1 MNATRSSTQGHVRS
15 YSSCFQSVCYY
26 IVADVGERLRA
37 EALTELSEVE
47 AAGRHWRP
55 RRVECTVSYRCTHR
69 SDRPIRRSGRPFDVD
84 RRRARVPQDAPAN
97 RPVLADSGGEDD
109 RIESTEGG
117 CERSELPV
125 DAVAVEIDRE
135 VRARFA

>member
-1 MNATRSSTQGHVRS
+1 MPRDHQLLVGWNCPDGNAAPLRREARPPALVGAAVERHAQPLRIT
-15 YSSCFQSVCYY
+15 
-26 IVADVGERLRA
+26 AD
-37 EALTELSEVE
+37 ALS
-47 AAGRHWRP
+47 
-55 RRVECTVSYRCTHR
+55 
-69 SDRPIRRSGRPFDVD
+69 D
-84 RRRARVPQDAPAN
+84 RRRVF
-97 RPVLADSGGEDD
+97 ADSGGEDD